1 MPQFSPQVRN
11 ASIPD
16 AQGSCDKAT
25 CPLSS
30 MFVMSLSCNDTATH
44 RVTNQVVPKQTHKK
58 HLSSLVGLSW
68 LFLSLVRH
76 QTILP
81 VFSVTFQTH
90 SWALRVTQRD
100 IYISVQTSGTPEA
113 GSTSLI
119 FLTIEVLPLCC
130 CKNLIWIR
138 TSHSVLYM
146 ISN

>member
-16 AQGSCDKAT
+16 AQESCDKAT

-30 MFVMSLSCNDTATH
+30 MFVMSLSCNDTVAH
-44 RVTNQVVPKQTHKK
+44 RVANQIADTHT
-58 HLSSLVGLSW
+58 HLSSLVGLSC
-68 LFLSLVRH
+68 LFPSLVRH
-76 QTILP
+76 QTTLP
-81 VFSVTFQTH
+81 VNSVTFQPH
-90 SWALRVTQRD
+90 SWAHRVIQRD

-119 FLTIEVLPLCC
+119 FLTIDVLPLCC

-138 TSHSVLYM
+138 TSHSILYI
-146 ISN
+146 ISS

>member
-30 MFVMSLSCNDTATH
+30 MFVMSLSCNDTVAH
-44 RVTNQVVPKQTHKK
+44 RVANQIADTHT
-58 HLSSLVGLSW
+58 HLSSLVGLSC
-68 LFLSLVRH
+68 LFPSLVRH
-76 QTILP
+76 QTTLP
-81 VFSVTFQTH
+81 VHSVTFQPH
-90 SWALRVTQRD
+90 SWAHRVIQRD
-100 IYISVQTSGTPEA
+100 IYISVQTSGTPED

-130 CKNLIWIR
+130 CKHLIWIR

-146 ISN
+146 ISS

>member
-30 MFVMSLSCNDTATH
+30 VFVMSLSCNDTAAH
-44 RVTNQVVPKQTHKK
+44 RVANQVVPKQPHA
-58 HLSSLVGLSW
+58 HMSSLVDLSC
-68 LFLSLVRH
+68 LFPSLVRH
-76 QTILP
+76 QTTLP
-81 VFSVTFQTH
+81 VHSVTFQPH
-90 SWALRVTQRD
+90 SWAHRVIKRD

-119 FLTIEVLPLCC
+119 FLTIEVLPLCY
-130 CKNLIWIR
+130 CKHLIWIR
-138 TSHSVLYM
+138 TSHSVLY
-146 ISN
+146 IINS

>member
-30 MFVMSLSCNDTATH
+30 MFVMSLSCNDTAAH
-44 RVTNQVVPKQTHKK
+44 RVANQIADTHT
-58 HLSSLVGLSW
+58 HLSSLVGLSC

-76 QTILP
+76 QTTLP
-81 VFSVTFQTH
+81 VLPVTFQPH

-130 CKNLIWIR
+130 CKHLIWIR
-138 TSHSVLYM
+138 TSHSVLY
-146 ISN
+146 INSS

>member
-1 MPQFSPQVRN
+1 
-11 ASIPD
+11 
-16 AQGSCDKAT
+16 
-25 CPLSS
+25 
-30 MFVMSLSCNDTATH
+30 MFVMSLSCNDTAAH
-44 RVTNQVVPKQTHKK
+44 RVANQIADTHT

-76 QTILP
+76 QTTQP
-81 VFSVTFQTH
+81 VLSVTFQPH

-100 IYISVQTSGTPEA
+100 IYISVQTSGTPED

-119 FLTIEVLPLCC
+119 FLTIQVLPLCC
-130 CKNLIWIR
+130 CKHLIWIR

>member
-30 MFVMSLSCNDTATH
+30 MFVMSLSCNDTAAH
-44 RVTNQVVPKQTHKK
+44 RVANQVVPKQPHA
-58 HLSSLVGLSW
+58 HMSSLVGLSC
-68 LFLSLVRH
+68 LFPSLVRH

-81 VFSVTFQTH
+81 VLSVTFQTH
-90 SWALRVTQRD
+90 SWALRVTQRN

-119 FLTIEVLPLCC
+119 FLTIDVLPLCC
-130 CKNLIWIR
+130 CKHLIWIR
-138 TSHSVLYM
+138 ISHSVLHM
-146 ISN
+146 ISS